1 MTDETPQVHVSKREV
16 LYRIPETDAVRVV
29 RDEEYRALENETLT
43 MDLYYPPQQ
52 ARRSPHPAVVLV
64 SGFPDAG
71 YQRVMGCRFKE
82 MGSSTSWGKLLA
94 ASGFI
99 AVAYTNREPLSDA
112 AALLQFIRRN
122 AESLGIDEGRIGLF
136 ASSGNVPVALS
147 LLMQERNHFLKC
159 ACFCYGYMLDRT
171 GEAVVSE
178 ASAKWKFE
186 NPCAG
191 KRVDDLPR
199 HLPVFVARAGQDQM
213 PRLNDTI
220 DWFLADAM
228 IHNLPVSFVNHHDAP
243 HAFDLFDDSVATRAS
258 IQLLLAFM
266 HAHLHDTSE
275 APVVRTK

>member
-1 MTDETPQVHVSKREV
+1 VSKREV
-16 LYRIPETDAVRVV
+16 LYRIPGTDAVRVV
-29 RDEEYRALENETLT
+29 RDEEYRSLENETLT
-43 MDLYYPPQQ
+43 MDLYYPPQRAQ
-52 ARRSPHPAVVLV
+52 RSPHPAVVLV
-64 SGFPDAG
+64 SGYPDAG

-122 AESLGIDEGRIGLF
+122 AESLGIDAGRVGLF

-159 ACFCYGYMLDRT
+159 ACFFYGYMLDRT

-186 NPCAG
+186 NPCVG
-191 KRVDDLPR
+191 KSVDDLP
-199 HLPVFVARAGQDQM
+199 RAGQDQM
-213 PRLNDTI
+213 PRLNDTL

-266 HAHLHDTSE
+266 HAHLHDASE
-275 APVVRTK
+275 ASFVRTR